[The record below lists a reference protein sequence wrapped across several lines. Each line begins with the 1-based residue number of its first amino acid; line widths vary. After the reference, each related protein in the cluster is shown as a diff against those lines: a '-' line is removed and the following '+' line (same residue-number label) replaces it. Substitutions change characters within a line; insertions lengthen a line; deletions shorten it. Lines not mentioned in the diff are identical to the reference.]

1 MNIIYYIL
9 VAILI
14 INISLLFIYAC
25 NLLFLFFLALR
36 SKNNSYKPAN
46 EIDIEDYPYVTVQIP
61 VFNEKYVIE
70 RVIRNA
76 AEIKYPQSKLEIQ
89 ILDDSTDVTLD
100 ISKEIIAE
108 LKNKG
113 LDISLIHRKI
123 RTGFKAGALKNA
135 LKTARGEYTAV
146 FDADFIP
153 NPDMLYDIIPFF
165 LKDNNLGMVQTRWGH
180 INHNYSLLTRAQA
193 MGIDGHFSI
202 EQVARYENNFFM
214 NFNGTAGIWRKECI
228 IDSGNW
234 QADTL
239 TEDLDLSFRAR
250 LRGWKFKYMKN
261 IVNNAEI
268 PVQLKAFKSQQF
280 RWAKGSIQTAKK
292 QLKNIFS
299 SKRSFLT
306 KFQAFIHLTYY
317 SVHPLLLINIIFT
330 VPLLL
335 CSSFIS
341 LENPLIRYLATL
353 FSLGALVPVISFL
366 YSQIA
371 FYYDW
376 RERIKYIPIAMLVGT
391 GMAVNNS
398 FAVLEAIFGKKSD
411 FIRTPKFG
419 MLNKDENWKQKT
431 YKSKNNFTLT
441 QWLEL
446 FFGMY
451 SFLGLIISIIN
462 GHHFTVPFF
471 LLYSSAF
478 FYIFLIGVVQNQKF
492 RKSKIAKQRI

>member
-1 MNIIYYIL
+1 MNIIQYIL
-9 VAILI
+9 ITILI

-25 NLLFLFFLALR
+25 NLLFLLFLALR
-36 SKNNSYKPAN
+36 SKNRPYQFSKNNIK
-46 EIDIEDYPYVTVQIP
+46 DYPHVTVQIP

-76 AEIKYPQSKLEIQ
+76 TEIKYPKSKLEIQ
-89 ILDDSTDVTLD
+89 ILDDSTDITLD
-100 ISKEIIAE
+100 ISREIVAE

-123 RTGFKAGALKNA
+123 RTGFKAGALKNG
-135 LKTARGEYTAV
+135 LKTAKGVYLAV
-146 FDADFIP
+146 YDADFIP
-153 NPDMLYDIIPFF
+153 NKDMLYDIIPFF
-165 LKDNNLGMVQTRWGH
+165 LKDKNLGMVQTRWGH

-202 EQVARYENNFFM
+202 EQVARHDNNFFM
-214 NFNGTAGIWRKECI
+214 NFNGTAGIWSKECI

-250 LRGWKFKYMKN
+250 LKGWKLKYVKD
-261 IVNNAEI
+261 IINNAELPI
-268 PVQLKAFKSQQF
+268 QLKAFKTQQF
-280 RWAKGSIQTAKK
+280 RWAKGTIQTAKK
-292 QLKNIFS
+292 QLKNVFS
-299 SKRSFLT
+299 SKGSFFIKL
-306 KFQAFIHLTYY
+306 QAFIHLTYY

-330 VPLLL
+330 IPLLL
-335 CSSFIS
+335 NSSLVS
-341 LENPLIRYLATL
+341 LENPLIRYMATL
-353 FSLGALVPVISFL
+353 FSFGALVPVISFL

-371 FYYDW
+371 FYNDW

-411 FIRTPKFG
+411 FIRTPKLG
-419 MLNKDENWKQKT
+419 ILNKNENWKAKT
-431 YKSKNNFTLT
+431 YKSKNNFALT

-446 FFGMY
+446 FFAFY
-451 SFLGLIISIIN
+451 SFFGLIISIVKEQFFII
-462 GHHFTVPFF
+462 PFF
-471 LLYSSAF
+471 ILYSSSF
-478 FYIFLIGVVQNQKF
+478 FYIFLIGAIQNHKTN
-492 RKSKIAKQRI
+492 KIIKQSI